1 MRLVTYE
8 IEHREGLGVMSRD
21 GKWIFPLRSMDMD
34 YKTMQQLIEN
44 ISESEKQL
52 LEYMSSQ
59 DPYKIRGAA
68 PIEEVKLLAPIPHP
82 RQDVICLGINYMD
95 HAEESARFK
104 KEEFN
109 GERPYAVYF
118 SKRVNQAVNP
128 GDGIPSHSD
137 IVKDLDYEAEMAVII
152 GKEASHVPENQ
163 VKDYIFGYTIINDVS
178 ARTIQNRHKQW
189 YFGKSLD
196 GFLPMGPCIAT
207 VDELEFPPKVQV
219 QSRVNGE
226 LRQNENTS
234 RLLFGVAYIV
244 SELSQGMT
252 LKPGT
257 IIATGTPAGVGMG
270 FNPPKF
276 LKPGDVVECSVEGIG
291 LITNPVV

>member
-21 GKWIFPLRSMDMD
+21 GKWIFPLCSMDMD

-104 KEEFN
+104 KEDFN

-291 LITNPVV
+291 SITNPVV